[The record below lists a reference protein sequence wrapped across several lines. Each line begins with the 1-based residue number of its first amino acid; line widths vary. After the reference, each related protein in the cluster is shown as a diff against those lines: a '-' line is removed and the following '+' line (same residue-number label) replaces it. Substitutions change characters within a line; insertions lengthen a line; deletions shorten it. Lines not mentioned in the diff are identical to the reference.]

1 MKVDISIGELFD
13 KITILKIKKMKIQD
27 SKKLLNVEKELD
39 ILVPLS
45 APTDLEFGD
54 RLGAL
59 VENLADVNLKLWD
72 VEDKLR
78 ILEKDKD
85 FGSEFI
91 ELARSVYFLNDKRA
105 LIKKEINLMTQ
116 SEIVEEKDYVQYN

>member
-13 KITILKIKKMKIQD
+13 KITILKIKKNKIQD
-27 SKKLLNVEKELD
+27 SKKLQNVEKELD

-45 APTDLEFGD
+45 TPIALDFGD
-54 RLGAL
+54 RLDAL

-105 LIKKEINLMTQ
+105 VIKKEINLMSQ
-116 SEIVEEKDYVQYN
+116 SEIVEEKDYVQYS